1 MNALADAIESTL
13 KPVDFDGPVI
23 GLLDS
28 ASLSKTLEAALTSD
42 FDFPEVNPLP
52 PLAATPLTK
61 PR

>member
-28 ASLSKTLEAALTSD
+28 ASLSKTLETALTPD
-42 FDFPEVNPLP
+42 FDFPEVTHCLP
-52 PLAATPLTK
+52 W
-61 PR
+61 RQRH